1 MIRFASVMPLRG
13 QTGRF
18 ARIVE
23 SRMEYTGK
31 ILITRMPYYETLP
44 LPSEAGPS
52 PGRLVPYKMIV
63 TPTHIQTEYI
73 ILPNSHAPA
82 SQIYDIYQNHP
93 KEKNGLHK

>member
-1 MIRFASVMPLRG
+1 MI
-13 QTGRF
+13 RF

-44 LPSEAGPS
+44 L
-52 PGRLVPYKMIV
+52 LPYKMIV

-73 ILPNSHAPA
+73 ILPRHSKDF
-82 SQIYDIYQNHP
+82 QIYDIYQNHT

>member
-1 MIRFASVMPLRG
+1 MIRFA
-13 QTGRF
+13 
-18 ARIVE
+18 RIIE

-44 LPSEAGPS
+44 L
-52 PGRLVPYKMIV
+52 LPYSIIV

-73 ILPNSHAPA
+73 VLPNSHAPA
-82 SQIYDIYQNHP
+82 SQIYDIYQNHT